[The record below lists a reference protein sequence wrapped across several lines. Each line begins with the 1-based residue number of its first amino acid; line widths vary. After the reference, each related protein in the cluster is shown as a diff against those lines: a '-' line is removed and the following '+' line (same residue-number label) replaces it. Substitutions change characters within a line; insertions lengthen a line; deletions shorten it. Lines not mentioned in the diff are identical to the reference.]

1 MQSGSIVGVMQVTTE
16 RVKKPQS
23 RVGGMIKPFL
33 FSIWKHVWDES
44 IANVM
49 RESAQNIPGF
59 QTATGYQ
66 RESFQRNHG
75 IASPIGEPMIASD
88 HRSHFI
94 AGGVRASGFFRATSR
109 GDNELVTGKN
119 ELGRKS
125 TARFRQRIIQ
135 HFRAPFFFRRRR
147 AFGREDINYIPF
159 FRRTDDRGHVSLPH
173 IDMKKSR
180 APEITFV
187 SVTAALLDTVN
198 HLVNDLRQNR
208 ELRAIVCQF
217 YAQRRQAA
225 VRGADF
231 IAIFNRT
238 QTIRRGHSFIHRR
251 LVMAEEKGGSQL
263 EPRAFFAFENTIDD
277 VNGVLQMQH
286 QNAFLEN
293 EVAHAIGPNR
303 QSIFESELV
312 QKISRAQLELP
323 AGAFFG
329 AERDDIV
336 IRETQ
341 EFRNVTPHHHATV
354 RRWQSG
360 DEQTM
365 ITAGDCA

>member
-1 MQSGSIVGVMQVTTE
+1 MV
-16 RVKKPQS
+16 
-23 RVGGMIKPFL
+23 
-33 FSIWKHVWDES
+33 
-44 IANVM
+44 A
-49 RESAQNIPGF
+49 
-59 QTATGYQ
+59 
-66 RESFQRNHG
+66 
-75 IASPIGEPMIASD
+75 
-88 HRSHFI
+88 
-94 AGGVRASGFFRATSR
+94 
-109 GDNELVTGKN
+109 GKN
-119 ELGRKS
+119 ELGWKS
-125 TARFRQRIIQ
+125 TARFRQRIVQ
-135 HFRAPFFFRRRR
+135 HFRAPFFFRRYRG
-147 AFGREDINYIPF
+147 FGRENVNDAPF
-159 FRRTDDRGHVSLPH
+159 FRRTHDRSHVPLLH
-173 IDMKKSR
+173 IDVKKSR
-180 APEITFV
+180 APEITFI

-198 HLVNDLRQNR
+198 DLVNDLRQNR

-263 EPRAFFAFENTIDD
+263 EPRAFFAFENTVDD

-293 EVAHAIGPNR
+293 KVAHAIGPNR
-303 QSIFESELV
+303 QSIFKSELV

-323 AGAFFG
+323 AGAFFS

-341 EFRNVTPHHHATV
+341 EFRNVTPHHDATV
-354 RRWQSG
+354 RRW
-360 DEQTM
+360 
-365 ITAGDCA
+365 